1 MVLAAIASIVISPT
15 LESWDIAPPYKKG
28 ETVGWNTRVSVNA
41 QGIDLTIGL
50 TYLFQVTEVSEKE
63 TRGFV
68 RFADLEVEG
77 MTQEDDGE
85 YDLRLNPRG
94 FAHASQ
100 SEHGDAF
107 RRMSA
112 PLFFL
117 YPDKPVNVGD
127 KWTVEYKGTQGGN
140 FAYTCEAKAEEK
152 VGEKDALKVQMTV
165 TEDAG
170 DKTSS
175 DGMFW
180 IGKDGKVLKYEIKVK
195 NWIVPMADGQP
206 VDATLVGFLK

>member
-1 MVLAAIASIVISPT
+1 MVLAAIASIVISPA
-15 LESWDIAPPYKKG
+15 LASWDIVPPYKRG
-28 ETVGWNTRVSVNA
+28 EATGWNTRVSVNA
-41 QGIDLTIGL
+41 QGIDLTVSL

-77 MTQEDDGE
+77 MSQEDDGE
-85 YDLRLNPRG
+85 YDLRLSSRG
-94 FAHASQ
+94 FAHSSQ

-112 PLFFL
+112 PIFFL
-117 YPDKPVNVGD
+117 YPDKPVTVGD
-127 KWTVEYKGTQGGN
+127 KWTFEYKGSQGGT

-152 VGEKDALKVQMTV
+152 VGDKEALKVQMTI

-175 DGMFW
+175 DGMYW
-180 IGKDGKVLKYEIKVK
+180 VDKEGRVLKFEIRIK

-206 VDATLVGFLK
+206 VDATVVGFLK